1 MVVCL
6 APAPTATAGFGSIV
20 MVSRGGGRRGLVC
33 HESRVFLLGGGV
45 QKFSIEILILY
56 HGRFYYNTLLDNATA
71 CC

>member
-20 MVSRGGGRRGLVC
+20 MVSRGGQAWTGMSR
-33 HESRVFLLGGGV
+33 ESCVFLGV
-45 QKFSIEILILY
+45 AAFKNFQLKFLSCTMV
-56 HGRFYYNTLLDNATA
+56 GFYYVRLLHNATA

>member
-20 MVSRGGGRRGLVC
+20 MVSRVGGAGVDWYVTGVVC
-33 HESRVFLLGGGV
+33 FFGGGGV

-56 HGRFYYNTLLDNATA
+56 HGRFLL
-71 CC
+71 C